1 MSQPTDPTL
10 AAFPAGWQPALA
22 HSRFLR
28 QLLAARPAVA
38 EWLLANAAAQG
49 VAKATELASE
59 SGSALNE
66 IVHFAAHTTE
76 LIAGIATAAEE
87 QSATSE
93 EITRAVDE
101 INAIAGET
109 SHGMLE
115 SSAAVQELAN
125 MAQNLKTLLDK
136 LQA

>member
-1 MSQPTDPTL
+1 MVADEVRKLAEKTMSATVEVGSSIQRIQTSTSDNVKRVT
-10 AAFPAGWQPALA
+10 
-22 HSRFLR
+22 
-28 QLLAARPAVA
+28 
-38 EWLLANAAAQG
+38 AAAQG
-49 VAKATELASE
+49 VGKATELASE
-59 SGSALNE
+59 SGNALNE

-115 SSAAVQELAN
+115 SSSAVQELAN
-125 MAQNLKTLLDK
+125 LAQNLKTLLDK